1 MLSILMQAVQL
12 LLTPTIRMTLLY
24 SDHEFIEHDTGN
36 HPESAKRLLA
46 VTARLQESGLLEQ
59 CVRPE
64 WAHATSQEIQLVHTA
79 AMRTSVEGF
88 SLKGGGLIDADT
100 AVSPDSYHVATLAA
114 GAAIDATRRV
124 LSGESSNALC
134 LVRPP
139 GHHATPTMPMG
150 FCLFNSVAIAA
161 QYALTKL
168 DVDRVLIV
176 DWDVHHGNGTQDVFW
191 ESERAGFLSVHR
203 YPFYP
208 GTGDSTEIGQG
219 AGLGY
224 TRNLPLELGVSRR
237 DFIGQFGRALEET
250 AAKVRPDL
258 ILLSAGFDAHAADPV
273 GNLGLETEDY
283 DELTQIVL
291 DAAATHS
298 GGKLVSL
305 LEGGYNPEKLA
316 ESVEVHLRKLR
327 GAA

>member
-1 MLSILMQAVQL
+1 
-12 LLTPTIRMTLLY
+12 MTLLY
-24 SDHEFIEHDTGN
+24 SDHEFLEHDTGK
-36 HPESAKRLLA
+36 HPESAQRLLA
-46 VTARLQESGLLEQ
+46 VMARLEQTGLLDQ
-59 CVRPE
+59 CQRPL
-64 WAHATSQEIQLVHTA
+64 WAHATSQDIQLVHTA

-88 SLKGGGLIDADT
+88 SLKGGGRIEEDT
-100 AVSPDSYHVATLAA
+100 VVSHDSYHVATLAV
-114 GAAIDATRRV
+114 GAAMDATRRV
-124 LSGESSNALC
+124 LTGEAPNALC

-150 FCLFNSVAIAA
+150 FCLFNNVAIAA

-168 DVDRVLIV
+168 DLDRVLIV
-176 DWDVHHGNGTQDVFW
+176 DWDVHHGNGTQDAFW
-191 ESERAGFLSVHR
+191 ESERAAFLSVHR

-208 GTGDSTEIGQG
+208 GTGDTLEIGQR

-224 TRNLPLELGVSRR
+224 TRNLPLKFGVSRR
-237 DFIGQFGRALEET
+237 DFIARFERALEDM
-250 AAKVRPDL
+250 AAKVRPQL

-283 DELTQIVL
+283 EELSQIVL
-291 DAAATHS
+291 DAASVYA
-298 GGKLVSL
+298 GGKLVSI

-327 GAA
+327 SWT